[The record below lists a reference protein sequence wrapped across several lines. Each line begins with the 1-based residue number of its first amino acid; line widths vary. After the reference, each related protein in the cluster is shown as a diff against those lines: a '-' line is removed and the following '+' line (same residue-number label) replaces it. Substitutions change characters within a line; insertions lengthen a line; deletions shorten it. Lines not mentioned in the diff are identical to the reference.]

1 MEVALCVIIIL
12 YFFLNCYAEVKK
24 QLHMAQLEGYKPIEY
39 WWWVKDNIKSVS
51 MTNIVQLIFNFIML
65 MVSIFYNYN
74 IVIVYIT
81 IIGWILLNTF
91 IPIIKKNNVKAKKPL
106 VFTPRATRLFITNYI
121 LITVFLIVSFILK
134 QDLIQF
140 LFCLAVIKFFAWFI
154 MWMSAKI
161 NYPIEMH
168 IQMGFK
174 KEAAKKI
181 ASMDNLKV
189 IGITGS
195 YGKTSTKYFVKTI
208 LSEKY
213 NTLMT
218 PSSFNTPMGIT
229 KVIREDLTKQHE
241 IFVCEMGARNVG
253 DIKELCDI
261 AHPSIGVITTI
272 GPQHLATFK
281 TMKNIANTKYELI
294 EALPQDG
301 MAVFNMD
308 NEYCRKMWDKT
319 KIQKY
324 GYSIESNEK
333 EETVSLRAEDIR
345 VSKKGLVFTIKG
357 QNGIEI
363 ECKTKLLGKVNVSNI
378 LAGVC
383 IALKL
388 GLSPEQI
395 KRGIKK
401 IEPVPHRLQILD
413 TNNGVTVIDDAFN
426 SNPSGAK
433 EALETIKEL
442 TDGNRIV
449 ITPGMVELGE
459 IEYEENK
466 KFGKTMAKCC
476 DYAILVGI
484 KRTKPIVEGLKEE
497 NFPDDRIIVVKT
509 LDEATQK
516 LGQISKVSDVVL
528 FENDLPDNY
537 NE

>member
-1 MEVALCVIIIL
+1 MEKALYVIIIL
-12 YFFLNCYAEVKK
+12 YFFWNCYAEVKK

-51 MTNIVQLIFNFIML
+51 MANIVQLIFNFIML

-74 IVIVYIT
+74 IVIVYTT

-91 IPIIKKNNVKAKKPL
+91 IPVIKKNNVKAKKPL
-106 VFTPRATRLFITNYI
+106 VFTPRATRLFMTNYI
-121 LITVFLIVSFILK
+121 LITVFLMVSFILS

-140 LFCLAVIKFFAWFI
+140 LFCLAVIKFFAWLI
-154 MWMSAKI
+154 MWVSTKI

-281 TMKNIANTKYELI
+281 TMENIANTKYELI
-294 EALPQDG
+294 EELPQDG

-308 NEYCRKMWDKT
+308 NEYCRKMWNKT

-324 GYSIESNEK
+324 SYSIEPNEK
-333 EETVSLRAEDIR
+333 EEVSLRAEDIR

-395 KRGIKK
+395 KRGIKR

-484 KRTKPIVEGLKEE
+484 RRTKPIVEGLKEE